1 MVSRERMKMQRQARV
16 LINDIGQCVAQAKDL
31 NIRHP
36 LRRVFARLAGDE
48 TTGLIAYAIWR
59 GRSQLIS
66 NIQSASDY
74 KQSEANASRASQ
86 AKSYWHKE
94 AAAPGDLP
102 RQRRPGW

>member
-1 MVSRERMKMQRQARV
+1 MKTQTSPQV
-16 LINDIGQCVAQAKDL
+16 PVNDIGQCVAEAKKLD
-31 NIRHP
+31 IRHP
-36 LRRVFARLAGDE
+36 LRRAFSRLAGDE

-66 NIQSASDY
+66 NLQSASDY
-74 KQSEANASRASQ
+74 KQSEAYASRASQ

-94 AAAPGDLP
+94 AVAPDDLP

>member
-1 MVSRERMKMQRQARV
+1 MQRQDPALV
-16 LINDIGQCVAQAKDL
+16 NDIGQCVAQAKDL

-36 LRRVFARLAGDE
+36 FRRVFSRLAGDE

-74 KQSEANASRASQ
+74 KQSEANASRVSQ
-86 AKSYWHKE
+86 ANSYWHKE
-94 AAAPGDLP
+94 VVASGDLP

>member
-1 MVSRERMKMQRQARV
+1 MENTKRTKLPRQASLLV
-16 LINDIGQCVAQAKDL
+16 NDIGQCVAQAKRL
-31 NIRHP
+31 NTRDP
-36 LRRVFARLAGDE
+36 LRRVFCQLAGDE
-48 TTGLIAYAIWR
+48 TTGLLAYAIWR

-66 NIQSASDY
+66 TLQSASDY

-102 RQRRPGW
+102 RQRRP